1 MGKGALRW
9 LLGAAALAAVV
20 TAWMF
25 VAPPREERVAV
36 LDPARIV
43 LVRTPGGFLEVGA
56 LEKVEEFGWSSR
68 YTCPLIDCP
77 ALLTPTISRVRV
89 RAHYVYRVPL
99 AAEWKLVPQGDHYLL
114 TVPEPQLQV
123 PVAFHTGDLQIH
135 TESGWLSPPAAA
147 NREAVIKHLGPELG
161 RRGVDPA
168 YLQAQRPAAEKTVQ
182 EFARKWML
190 EQGQKADK
198 PVKVE
203 FKALASVE

>member
-1 MGKGALRW
+1 MGKAALRW
-9 LLGAAALAAVV
+9 LSAAGALAAVAA
-20 TAWMF
+20 AWMLL
-25 VAPPREERVAV
+25 APTREERVAM

-89 RAHYVYRVPL
+89 RAHYVYRIPL
-99 AAEWKLVPQGDHYLL
+99 AAEWKLVPHGDHYLL
-114 TVPEPQLQV
+114 TVPEPQLQL

-161 RRGVDPA
+161 RRGVDAA

-190 EQGQKADK
+190 EQGQKAEK

-203 FKALASVE
+203 FRASASTH

>member
-1 MGKGALRW
+1 MGKAALRW
-9 LLGAAALAAVV
+9 LFAAGVLGVAAAAWWLLAPA
-20 TAWMF
+20 
-25 VAPPREERVAV
+25 REERVAI

-77 ALLTPTISRVRV
+77 ALLTPTISRVRA

-114 TVPEPQLQV
+114 TVPEPQLQL

-135 TESGWLSPPAAA
+135 TESGWLSPPVAA
-147 NREAVIKHLGPELG
+147 NREAVIRHLGPELA
-161 RRGVDPA
+161 RRGVDAA
-168 YLQAQRPAAEKTVQ
+168 YLQAQRPSAEKTVQ

-190 EQGQKADK
+190 EQGKKAEL

-203 FKALASVE
+203 FRAQASTH